1 MFTLLL
7 CPANEARA
15 ACHADHPFV
24 IRSINDR
31 NNGSVLRVP
40 RQNWNTTTNT
50 PMKTFITLPV
60 LLLSAMSLTAA
71 SPATP
76 LPASVPSAIE
86 RELERQIDK
95 YVTYPIIQSAKA
107 MEGEVIVSFVI
118 DAVGKVRVINATSK
132 NDELCAYVLR
142 MLSKVDI
149 GDNPE
154 GTWKTTHMRF
164 RFHPEA

>member
-1 MFTLLL
+1 
-7 CPANEARA
+7 
-15 ACHADHPFV
+15 
-24 IRSINDR
+24 
-31 NNGSVLRVP
+31 
-40 RQNWNTTTNT
+40 
-50 PMKTFITLPV
+50 MKTFITLPV
-60 LLLSAMSLTAA
+60 LLLGALSMSAA

-95 YVTYPIIQSAKA
+95 YVTYPILQPAKE
-107 MEGEVIVSFVI
+107 MEGEVVVSFVI
-118 DAVGKVRVINATSK
+118 DAVGKVRVITANST
-132 NDELCAYVLR
+132 NDVLCTYVLK